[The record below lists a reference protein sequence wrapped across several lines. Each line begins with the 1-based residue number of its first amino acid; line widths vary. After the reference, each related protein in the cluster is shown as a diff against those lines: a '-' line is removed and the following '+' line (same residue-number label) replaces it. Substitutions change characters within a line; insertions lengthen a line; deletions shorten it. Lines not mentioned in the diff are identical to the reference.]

1 MIPEGQAGTL
11 VDQVGQPKGRSV
23 CAGSGSSTVI
33 PPLLGCSGPRRE
45 LRGTMAVAK
54 AGGHTPLKPRPRCAG
69 NDASMPAFLKELN
82 GEDAFELGDFA
93 LIGRNDGATIRLLD
107 SSISRQHAS
116 IRRED
121 LDFWIVDLSS
131 SNGTYVNDVAV
142 TSARSLRHGD
152 RVQLGSMVLIFQQ
165 SDGPDRQVFAV
176 NAKTQISALL
186 PAPAMNFDATLLV
199 ADLRGF
205 TMMSAQ
211 LSAGEVA
218 DLLREWYADCMD
230 ILKRHHASIDK
241 FIGDGVFAYWYRAD
255 ADARRSALMAAQALR
270 TIEGISRSPA
280 RQSSTGAPQSV
291 TRLQDRPACRQ
302 GGDRCDGQGDQYGCR
317 RCGQHRLPH
326 RVADPPGRSSC
337 TRQPGLCRGFGRR
350 PRRV

>member
-1 MIPEGQAGTL
+1 
-11 VDQVGQPKGRSV
+11 
-23 CAGSGSSTVI
+23 
-33 PPLLGCSGPRRE
+33 
-45 LRGTMAVAK
+45 
-54 AGGHTPLKPRPRCAG
+54 
-69 NDASMPAFLKELN
+69 MPAFLKDLN

-186 PAPAMNFDATLLV
+186 PAPAMNFEATLLV

-241 FIGDGVFAYWYRAD
+241 FIGDCVFAYWYRAD
-255 ADARRSALMAAQALR
+255 ADARRSALLAAQALR
-270 TIEGISRSPA
+270 TVEGMSRSPA
-280 RQSSTGAPQSV
+280 RQSLRAHHNLSLDCRIGLHVGKVAIGAMGKGINTAVGDAVNIAFRIESL
-291 TRLQDRPACRQ
+291 TRLVDRPALVSRDFVE
-302 GGDRCDGQGDQYGCR
+302 GLEGAREAFES
-317 RCGQHRLPH
+317 CGLH
-326 RVADPPGRSSC
+326 RVKGQEAPIEV
-337 TRQPGLCRGFGRR
+337 FA
-350 PRRV
+350 PRMMR